1 MIEEQVQTMVQ
12 IRTDL
17 VTQTPASPERRAWRF
32 WPALVTLAVGAIVI
46 AALWL
51 TMPRTPAEGSPE
63 VVFARDMAAHHAQAV
78 EMALII
84 RDRSADDE
92 LRQFALDMT
101 LTQQAQIGQMQGWL
115 AAWSQPLS
123 SVQPPMNGQG
133 EMMGMATQQ
142 QVNDLRT
149 LPAGQAEVVFL
160 QLMIRHHQGGVA
172 MAEDVLRQT
181 RRPEVVRL
189 ATAIVQ
195 GQQSEIAYMEQLL
208 KQRGAAPLA
217 PLPQMNME
225 HTPVP

>member
-1 MIEEQVQTMVQ
+1 MEQL
-12 IRTDL
+12 RTDL
-17 VTQTPASPERRAWRF
+17 LTHVPASPERRAWWF
-32 WPALVTLAVGAIVI
+32 WSALVTLGVGAIAI

-51 TMPRTPAEGSPE
+51 AVPRTPAEGSPE
-63 VVFARDMAAHHAQAV
+63 VVFARDMAVHHAQVV

-92 LRQFALDMT
+92 LRQFALDIM

-123 SVQPPMNGQG
+123 SERQPMNGQG

-142 QVNDLRT
+142 QVNDLRAQ
-149 LPAGQAEVVFL
+149 PAAQAEVLFL

-172 MAEDVLRQT
+172 MAQGALLQT
-181 RRPEVVRL
+181 NRPEVVRL

-195 GQQSEIAYMEQLL
+195 GQQSEIVYMQELL
-208 KQRGAAPLA
+208 KRRGAAPLA

-225 HTPVP
+225 RTQIP